1 MDNEDD
7 GDFPLDERIE
17 AMIGKQLRNLYD
29 AVLAEPIPDK
39 IADLLS
45 KLDDVPLP
53 QSGKGNSEGDGAQ

>member
-17 AMIGKQLRNLYD
+17 AMIGQQLRNLYD

-39 IADLLS
+39 IAELLS
-45 KLDDVPLP
+45 KLDEIPVPP
-53 QSGKGNSEGDGAQ
+53 SNRGNNEGDGAQ